1 MLLIVIFI
9 ALPQWHKFLQEE
21 KFAKLRILFLINVE
35 FKVAKIKGRV
45 LLKSRKIQFH
55 DVSVRGR

>member
-9 ALPQWHKFLQEE
+9 ALPIWQKFSREE
-21 KFAKLRILFLINVE
+21 KVVKLRILFVIKVE

>member
-9 ALPQWHKFLQEE
+9 ALPQWQKFLREE
-21 KFAKLRILFLINVE
+21 KVAKLRILFLINVE
-35 FKVAKIKGRV
+35 FKVAKIKGCV

>member
-21 KFAKLRILFLINVE
+21 KVAKLRILFLINVE

>member
-9 ALPQWHKFLQEE
+9 ALPQWHKFLREE
-21 KFAKLRILFLINVE
+21 NVAKLRILFLINVE

>member
-9 ALPQWHKFLQEE
+9 ALPIWQKFSREE
-21 KFAKLRILFLINVE
+21 KVAKLRILFLIKVE
-35 FKVAKIKGRV
+35 FKVAKIKCRV

>member
-9 ALPQWHKFLQEE
+9 ALPQWHKFLREE
-21 KFAKLRILFLINVE
+21 KVAKLQILFLINVE